1 MRILGPAE
9 LAAAGPR
16 DVERIA
22 GGDELTLAVAIHD
35 LRGLAAAAAL
45 FAGFFAIGETAML
58 HLDTGEAWGGAV
70 WRIGPAAMS
79 LHLQSRASFTAR
91 EAMRAGLADA
101 LVPSESDPVEWAAGW
116 LGGRSTAA
124 LQSAATL
131 IRRRGGDAA
140 ERAEFARLFAAGE
153 PQEGL
158 AAFLEKRR
166 PDWRT

>member
-22 GGDELTLAVAIHD
+22 GGDELTLAVAVHD
-35 LRGLAAAAAL
+35 LRGLGCAAAL
-45 FAGFFAIGETAML
+45 FADFFALGETATL
-58 HLDTGEAWGGAV
+58 TLDTDEAWGGAA
-70 WRIGPAAMS
+70 WRTGPVAMS
-79 LHLQSRASFTAR
+79 LHLQSRASFTAH
-91 EAMRAGLADA
+91 EAIRAGLADA
-101 LVPSESDPVEWAAGW
+101 LVPRESDPVEWAVRW
-116 LGGRSTAA
+116 LGARSTVA
-124 LQSAATL
+124 LQSAASL